1 MIRRVVLIIRER
13 ERERERERA
22 RLIKTIRHQESLV
35 ELVIKLII

>member
-13 ERERERERA
+13 ERESK
-22 RLIKTIRHQESLV
+22 INKTIRHQESLV